1 MYATYILTY
10 NTATME
16 KKKTKKKDWN
26 SLPKEERKRLIDL
39 ADSLFIPPQFV
50 SSMYESGQIQ

>member
-1 MYATYILTY
+1 
-10 NTATME
+10 ME
-16 KKKTKKKDWN
+16 KKKAKKKDWN
-26 SLPKEERKRLIDL
+26 NLPKEERKRLINL